1 MLFVLTKKTS
11 DHIISS
17 LSSLF
22 KIFLLFPFKACVCAN
37 PYVIMYLCLKNANY
51 FTLNILLS
59 IWSKLVAGAYEI
71 YNLSSAAVQERK
83 ISKVYSYDQTPTAII
98 VHDLA
103 ILKANLPFLLNHF
116 IGVIGLPDAGFQP
129 QG

>member
-1 MLFVLTKKTS
+1 
-11 DHIISS
+11 
-17 LSSLF
+17 
-22 KIFLLFPFKACVCAN
+22 
-37 PYVIMYLCLKNANY
+37 MYLCLKNANY

-59 IWSKLVAGAYEI
+59 IWSKLVAGAYDI

-116 IGVIGLPDAGFQP
+116 IGVIGLPVAGFQP